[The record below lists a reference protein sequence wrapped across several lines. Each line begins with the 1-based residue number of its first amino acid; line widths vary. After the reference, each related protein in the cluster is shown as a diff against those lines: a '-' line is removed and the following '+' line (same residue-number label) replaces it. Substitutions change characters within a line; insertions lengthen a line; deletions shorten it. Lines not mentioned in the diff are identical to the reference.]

1 MKRIILLTLLIPV
14 LAHAQRYGHTS
25 GSTFYWNK
33 SGEAQKSDS
42 IRYIQGS
49 NITLTQ
55 SGNTLT
61 IAGAAGAGST
71 ANVRAN
77 TGWTA
82 QGGATATDT
91 VVTYLLWNGKYQ
103 RAMFV
108 DTDNDSIVVAPHA
121 LFPLVGKDGT
131 LLLFAFDSTGRM
143 GLNAATAA
151 QATRAFMNVL
161 GRAAND
167 TLAIWSNEGN
177 TSATGDSVVYIL
189 PNGAMSIS
197 STTLFSGLASDAR
210 LKVGGGMCV
219 EGNSI
224 AINGANAQIQLNSSA
239 QRIYYDATNKMQFY
253 VAGAAAHVMD
263 DNGYVGINNGG
274 LKSRNQGVLTVR
286 GNGTTDSLAVFR
298 NDKNATLDSTAIILK
313 DGSFVTGEWRI
324 RSGADSL
331 VFHHDGVPVFAILP
345 DGTTADL
352 VAGTPPTLWRNIP
365 PQEYIWLLRIGVLL
379 LLLLVAF
386 KVYDYAKPRI
396 KKHKTL
402 PGEI

>member
-25 GSTFYWNK
+25 
-33 SGEAQKSDS
+33 
-42 IRYIQGS
+42 
-49 NITLTQ
+49 
-55 SGNTLT
+55 
-61 IAGAAGAGST
+61 AGAAGAGST

-82 QGGATATDT
+82 
-91 VVTYLLWNGKYQ
+91 
-103 RAMFV
+103 
-108 DTDNDSIVVAPHA
+108 S
-121 LFPLVGKDGT
+121 GT
-131 LLLFAFDSTGRM
+131 LARDTLYTNYAIFGAKTFGVGGTTQAQ
-143 GLNAATAA
+143 NA
-151 QATRAFMNVL
+151 RAKFNVL

-177 TSATGDSVVYIL
+177 TSANGDSAVYIL
-189 PNGAMSIS
+189 PNGAMSIG

-210 LKVGGGMCV
+210 LKVGGGVYV
-219 EGNSI
+219 EGGYI
-224 AINGANAQIQLNSSA
+224 AINGANPQIQLNSSA

-253 VAGAAAHVMD
+253 VSGAAAHVMD

-331 VFHHDGVPVFAILP
+331 VFHHDGVPIFAILP

-352 VAGTPPTLWRNIP
+352 VAGTPPTLWRNGP

-386 KVYDYAKPRI
+386 KVYEYAKPRI
-396 KKHKTL
+396 REHKTL
-402 PGEI
+402 PSEI